1 MIGPPIEFSIY
12 IWPLL
17 FCAAFFAGLVDAV
30 AGGGGLIQV
39 PALFAA
45 YPDVPPATLLST
57 NKLASVGGTLNAARK
72 FLRHVSLPW
81 AVVGPAIVA
90 AFVGSLMGANAVSHF
105 PAEPLRKAL
114 PFVLVFLL
122 IYTWFQP
129 SLGEAHA
136 PKEVSHYQ
144 KFKALLL
151 GLTIGFYD
159 GFFGPGTG
167 SFLLFGFVR
176 FFGFDFLH
184 ASAATKLV
192 NVSTNLAAILM
203 LASLGQINWPLGFVM
218 MIANIAGSQFGSRL
232 AIKHGSG
239 FVRKVFLVIVSALIL
254 KSAWNAYF
262 LN

>member
-1 MIGPPIEFSIY
+1 M
-12 IWPLL
+12 
-17 FCAAFFAGLVDAV
+17 AFFAGLVDAV

-45 YPDVPPATLLST
+45 YPNVPPATLLAT
-57 NKLASVGGTLNAARK
+57 NKLAAVGGTLNAGRK

-81 AVVGPAIVA
+81 AIVLPAVLAGFI
-90 AFVGSLMGANAVSHF
+90 GSLLGANAVSNF

-114 PFVLVFLL
+114 PFVLLFLL
-122 IYTWFQP
+122 LYTWYQP

-136 PKEVSHYQ
+136 PQGISRNQ
-144 KFKALLL
+144 QIKAALL

-192 NVSTNLAAILM
+192 NVATNLAAILM
-203 LASLGQINWPLGFVM
+203 LASLGQINWPLGIAM

-232 AIKHGSG
+232 VIQHGSA
-239 FVRKVFLVIVSALIL
+239 FVRKAFLVIVSLLIL

>member
-1 MIGPPIEFSIY
+1 MF

-17 FCAAFFAGLVDAV
+17 LAMAFFAGLVDAV

-57 NKLASVGGTLNAARK
+57 NKVSAVGGTLNAARK
-72 FLRHVSLPW
+72 YIRHVSLPW
-81 AVVGPAIVA
+81 AIVLPAIVA
-90 AFVGSLMGANAVSHF
+90 GFVGSLLGANAVSNF

-114 PFVLVFLL
+114 PFVLLFLL
-122 IYTWFQP
+122 LYTWLQP

-136 PKEVSHYQ
+136 PQTLGQLQRAKGVI
-144 KFKALLL
+144 L

-192 NVSTNLAAILM
+192 NVATNLAAILM
-203 LASLGQINWPLGFVM
+203 LASLGQINWPLGFAM
-218 MIANIAGSQFGSRL
+218 MLANIAGSQFGSRL
-232 AIKHGSG
+232 AIKHGSS
-239 FVRKVFLVIVSALIL
+239 FVRKAFLVIVTVLIL
-254 KSAWNAYF
+254 KSVWNAY
-262 LN
+262 LIN

>member
-1 MIGPPIEFSIY
+1 M
-12 IWPLL
+12 
-17 FCAAFFAGLVDAV
+17 AFFAGLVDAV

-45 YPDVPPATLLST
+45 YPNVPPATLLST
-57 NKLASVGGTLNAARK
+57 NKVAAVGGTFNAARK

-81 AVVGPAIVA
+81 TIVLPAIVA
-90 AFVGSLMGANAVSHF
+90 GFFGSLLGANAVSNF

-114 PFVLVFLL
+114 PFVLLFLL
-122 IYTWFQP
+122 LYTWFQP

-136 PKEVSHYQ
+136 PKVLGRLQ
-144 KFKALLL
+144 QVKGVIL

-192 NVSTNLAAILM
+192 NVATNLAAILM
-203 LASLGQINWPLGFVM
+203 LASLGQINWPLGFAM

-232 AIKHGSG
+232 AIKHGSA
-239 FVRKVFLVIVSALIL
+239 FVRKAFLLIVSVLIL

-262 LN
+262 IN